1 MDKSERY
8 LKEIAKNTAEIAKEL
23 KKINRKGKV
32 ELNVNGETIPENAR
46 LIYQETLSDDSQGK
60 DTGCVYKYKE

>member
-23 KKINRKGKV
+23 KKMNRKDKV
-32 ELNVNGETIPENAR
+32 EFNINGETIPENAR
-46 LIYQETLSDDSQGK
+46 LIYEETLSDDSQGE
-60 DTGCVYKYKE
+60 DTGYVYKYKE